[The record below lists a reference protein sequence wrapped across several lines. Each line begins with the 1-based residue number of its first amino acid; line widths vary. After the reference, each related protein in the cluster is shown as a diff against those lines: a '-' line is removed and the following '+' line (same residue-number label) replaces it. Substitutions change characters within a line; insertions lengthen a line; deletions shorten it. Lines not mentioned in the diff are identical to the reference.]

1 MPLLNMSEA
10 ARAAG
15 VSRGQ
20 LYRLVESGRISA
32 TKRPNGQQGIDTAEL
47 LRVFG
52 ALQGTGQADRMNSS
66 RPSGAGQLVQQETV
80 RRVSELEAEVRRLTD
95 VLRLTERMLQTA
107 EDRLRQADAERAQL
121 MLLLPMPTSRQLDHQ
136 PVTPAAAPAPQKT
149 VRRVAAKKAKVAE
162 PVRPAPARK
171 TAAAKTASRKT
182 PARKTRSA

>member
-32 TKRPNGQQGIDTAEL
+32 TTRPNGQQGIDTAEL

-52 ALQGTGQADRMNSS
+52 ALQGTGQADRVNSS
-66 RPSGAGQLVQQETV
+66 RPSAPGQLVQQETA
-80 RRVSELEAEVRRLTD
+80 RRVIELEAEVRRLQD

-121 MLLLPMPTSRQLDHQ
+121 MLLIPAPTSRQLEHQ
-136 PVTPAAAPAPQKT
+136 AAPAPAPRKT
-149 VRRVAAKKAKVAE
+149 ARRVAAKKAKPAE
-162 PVRPAPARK
+162 LVRPAPARK

-182 PARKTRSA
+182 PARKTRGA